1 MEITERSELEGL
13 EMHHILVTVWVN
25 GMVMKDAR
33 IWSNIG
39 LYLSGAQ
46 DMALHTY
53 AARNEDLHSELY
65 DELILLK
72 RIARQYEAE
81 INSGEFERNA
91 VNMLRN

>member
-1 MEITERSELEGL
+1 MEIIERSELEGL
-13 EMHHILVTVWVN
+13 EMHHVLVTVWVN
-25 GMVMKDAR
+25 GLAMKDAR

-46 DMALHTY
+46 DMALH
-53 AARNEDLHSELY
+53 ASAVY

-81 INSGEFERNA
+81 INSGEFDRNA
-91 VNMLRN
+91 VNMLRH